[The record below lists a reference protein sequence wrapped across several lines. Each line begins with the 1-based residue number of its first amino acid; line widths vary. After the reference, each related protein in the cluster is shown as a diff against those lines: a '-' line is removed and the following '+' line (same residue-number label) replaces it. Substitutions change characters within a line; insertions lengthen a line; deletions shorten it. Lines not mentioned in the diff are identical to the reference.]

1 MIEEMKTNRQKPIK
15 NKEKSKLQIDRHR
28 IALEKLQLAW
38 MKKTLTLSGLGFV
51 AYRFFYSR
59 IESGNAPLLESFNGR
74 VLGMFLISLG
84 IFGLFQATI
93 QHIRNYTELKIRHD
107 RVGYSVALVQS
118 VILLIF
124 FLFLLLLLILK
135 F

>member
-1 MIEEMKTNRQKPIK
+1 
-15 NKEKSKLQIDRHR
+15 
-28 IALEKLQLAW
+28 

-59 IESGNAPLLESFNGR
+59 IESGNAPLLESLNGR
-74 VLGMFLISLG
+74 VLGIFLISLG

-93 QHIRNYTELKIRHD
+93 QHIRNYTELKIQHD
-107 RVGYSVALVQS
+107 KVGYSVALVQS

-124 FLFLLLLLILK
+124 FIFVIAVNFKILGYLYYLHYEYVLLKNILDQRIAIGFRNK
-135 F
+135 L